1 MAESNGEWGQLAEH
15 DDEMAAQWD
24 AFARLP
30 VAGEHDVLDAFCASK
45 NIDIHALV
53 RVGTRLASHDVLAF
67 AYPGGLKYRSMTT
80 GQRWSYTGALFTE
93 LKIVRHAA
101 EPSDTVILVEG
112 ETDCARL
119 SMVYAADVAALP
131 AGAKRFTQEFADQVK
146 GYEKILIGLD
156 PDAAGEQGSAK
167 ILNYLPQAMRFLPPE
182 GCGDWCSV
190 PADEGFPPLPDR
202 PQVDAVG
209 TIIFTDIAEAIEGGL
224 PEPLIL
230 IDDQLYGE
238 GVHWLS
244 GPPGAGKSTIAMDWA
259 CLVMNMGVHV
269 VWFDYEAGLIPTAR
283 RLLAVGAPMDHVRT
297 LFHYAGWPKD
307 AAKQLSLIAA
317 RWPGALVVFDSAS
330 KALSSAGISE
340 NDNAEVTTWT
350 VDVVRAAK
358 THLLPV
364 VVLDHVTKSG
374 ADSAYARGAGA
385 KQADTDVHWR
395 VEVVSE
401 FNRTTAGSIVLKR
414 KKDREGFFPPA
425 LFFNVGDGNGLLTIE
440 RSFDLPLAEG
450 EVPV

>member
-1 MAESNGEWGQLAEH
+1 MGESDGEWGQLAEH

-24 AFARLP
+24 GFDKLP
-30 VAGEHDVLDAFCASK
+30 DAGTNDVLDAFCAAK
-45 NIDIHALV
+45 HITIPALV
-53 RVGTRLASHDVLAF
+53 RVGTRLASAQVLAF
-67 AYPGGLKYRSMTT
+67 AYPGGLKFRNMET
-80 GQRWSYTGALFTE
+80 GDRWSYSGAAFTE

-101 EPSDTVILVEG
+101 EPADTVILVEG

-119 SMVYAADVAALP
+119 SMVYACDVAALP
-131 AGAKRFTQEFADQVK
+131 AGAKRFTREFADQVK
-146 GYEKILIGLD
+146 GYDKILIGLD
-156 PDAAGEQGSAK
+156 PDAAGEQGAAK
-167 ILNYLPQAMRFLPPE
+167 VLSFLPQAMRFLPPE

-190 PADEGFPPLPDR
+190 PADEGFPPLPDKA
-202 PQVDAVG
+202 QVDAVG
-209 TIIFTDIAEAIEGGL
+209 SIVFTDIAEAIAGGL
-224 PEPLIL
+224 PEPMIL

-244 GPPGAGKSTIAMDWA
+244 GPPGAGKSTMAMEWA
-259 CLVMNMGVHV
+259 CLVMRMGIHV

-283 RLLAVGAPMDHVRT
+283 RLLAVGAPMQDVKT
-297 LFHYAGWPKD
+297 LFHYAGWPTD
-307 AAKQLSLIAA
+307 AAKQLSLIAE

-395 VEVVSE
+395 VEVIEE
-401 FNRTTAGSIVLKR
+401 FNRDTAGSIVLKR

-425 LFFNVGDGNGLLTIE
+425 VFYSVGDGNGLLTIQ
-440 RSFDLPLAEG
+440 RLDDPPLAEG